1 MMMMMTA
8 AKIIIVI
15 GITMAFPPCLST
27 ILPSLSLLRSACQWI
42 PHTYLHHTI
51 IFEDYHQ
58 RLPEISITR
67 KLSGT
72 YHQWLPK
79 TALQHQVF
87 EPGVGN
93 RASVCVMEKRP
104 LPLLSSSAIRRR
116 SFPHLDLDLCPSGGV
131 LGGWMRGVERRYS
144 L

>member
-1 MMMMMTA
+1 MLIMMMMMMTA
-8 AKIIIVI
+8 VKIIIVI

-51 IFEDYHQ
+51 IFEYYHQ
-58 RLPEISITR
+58 RLP
-67 KLSGT
+67 
-72 YHQWLPK
+72 K
-79 TALQHQVF
+79 TAWQHQVF
-87 EPGVGN
+87 EPVVESKE
-93 RASVCVMEKRP
+93 SVCVMKKRP

-116 SFPHLDLDLCPSGGV
+116 SFPHLDLDLCPSAGV
-131 LGGWMRGVERRYS
+131 LGGSMRGVGRRYS

>member
-1 MMMMMTA
+1 MMVTTA
-8 AKIIIVI
+8 AKMIIVI
-15 GITMAFPPCLST
+15 DITMAFPPCLST

-93 RASVCVMEKRP
+93 RASVCVMEK
-104 LPLLSSSAIRRR
+104 
-116 SFPHLDLDLCPSGGV
+116 DLCLCCRLQRSGGD
-131 LGGWMRGVERRYS
+131 LS
-144 L
+144 LTWTWTCAPVVVCLVAG

>member
-1 MMMMMTA
+1 MMTS
-8 AKIIIVI
+8 AKMIIVI
-15 GITMAFPPCLST
+15 GIKLAFPPVYPLSCHHYHYCGQ
-27 ILPSLSLLRSACQWI
+27 LVNHKQWI
-42 PHTYLHHTI
+42 PQLYVYHTI

-87 EPGVGN
+87 EPVVE
-93 RASVCVMEKRP
+93 SKEFVCVIEK
-104 LPLLSSSAIRRR
+104 
-116 SFPHLDLDLCPSGGV
+116 DLC
-131 LGGWMRGVERRYS
+131 LCCRLQR
-144 L
+144 